1 MGFVRSVTLTAA
13 LIATSLVA
21 TTASADSPPR
31 GDGDFRVLVEDQ
43 SEADGLG
50 VFGATDDSGQDVLG
64 TRDGGTNAFSSY
76 VTVRSYTSGADY
88 VQTSRQPVSGFA
100 TVSLDPY
107 GSVLPVDG
115 GWRAFYQVPATS
127 PGAELL
133 TIESD
138 VVSSAAAGGGLVLTT
153 SVINRN
159 DFPIA
164 IGIRYLLDISAGD
177 DDGPIVSANGTASP
191 LERDISPSASV
202 AFAPSSG
209 GDALDLTSPSR
220 TGDAA
225 PDAIRV
231 AHWSRAFD
239 SAFDLDPDGVDVS
252 SAGGLNDSALLY
264 YFGAGETTAIP
275 LAPGETASVSVQISA
290 SGDVQTPSP
299 TPVAPTPSPD
309 ATATVSA
316 STTAAPTPTS
326 PAGRALPNT
335 GGAFSDL
342 DGGAGLIALA
352 GVALVL
358 ASTALFAWQIRARRQ
373 QR

>member
-1 MGFVRSVTLTAA
+1 MDFVRSVTLTAA
-13 LIATSLVA
+13 LIAIALLA
-21 TTASADSPPR
+21 TPASADSPQR

-43 SEADGLG
+43 PGADGIG
-50 VFGATDDSGQDVLG
+50 VFGATDAFGQDVLG

-76 VTVRSYTSGADY
+76 ATVRSYASGADY
-88 VQTSRQPVSGFA
+88 VQTSRRPVSGFA
-100 TVSLDPY
+100 TVPLEPY
-107 GSVLPVDG
+107 GSVLPIDN

-133 TIESD
+133 TVESD
-138 VVSSAAAGGGLVLTT
+138 VASSAATGGGLLFTT

-159 DFPIA
+159 DFPMA

-177 DDGPIVSANGTASP
+177 DDGPIVSANGAASP
-191 LERDISPSASV
+191 LERDISPSAAV

-209 GDALDLTSPSR
+209 GDALDVTSPSR
-220 TGDAA
+220 TDDAA

-231 AHWSRAFD
+231 AHWNRAFG
-239 SAFDLDPDGVDVS
+239 SAFDLDPDGADVS

-264 YFGAGETTAIP
+264 YFGATEATAIQ
-275 LAPGETASVSVQISA
+275 LGPGETASVSIEISA
-290 SGDVQTPSP
+290 PSAGP
-299 TPVAPTPSPD
+299 TPTPTAAPTTPV
-309 ATATVSA
+309 TATNAPVLA
-316 STTAAPTPTS
+316 TTTAAPTPTP

-342 DGGAGLIALA
+342 DSGAGIIAVVGGGLLL
-352 GVALVL
+352 G
-358 ASTALFAWQIRARRQ
+358 SGALFAWQLRARRQ